1 MARAGT
7 PIRETLVIGL
17 MPLLGLFLAG
27 IAAREADGTDYGWAA
42 FVVAFT
48 AGIFGPLVATVV
60 LARRDRLFLRGE
72 AEVERNRGRIFR
84 FGTRAGY
91 VLGATLVLALAIGG
105 LALVVGLAFGG
116 GALLGFW
123 PGLLANY
130 LRLRREKWSPGA

>member
-1 MARAGT
+1 MARGRT
-7 PIRETLVIGL
+7 HLRETLVIGL

-27 IAAREADGTDYGWAA
+27 IAAREADGTGGWTA
-42 FVVAFT
+42 FAVAFAVGT
-48 AGIFGPLVATVV
+48 FGPLVATVV
-60 LARRDRLFLRGE
+60 LARRDRLFLSGE
-72 AEVERNRGRIFR
+72 AEVERNRGRVFR

-91 VLGATLVLALAIGG
+91 LLGAALVLALAIGG
-105 LALVVGLAFGG
+105 LALVVGLAFAG